1 VVAREYVAEKKQ
13 EPPRII
19 GRPSSMLRLNDQY
32 LGLMD
37 QSPDP
42 HLPEERKLV
51 FRDWCDQWAMLRRLD
66 LDTPDTF
73 TRSFGSNY
81 RWRKPLALNR

>member
-1 VVAREYVAEKKQ
+1 
-13 EPPRII
+13 
-19 GRPSSMLRLNDQY
+19 
-32 LGLMD
+32 MD

-51 FRDWCDQWAMLRRLD
+51 FRDWCDQWAILRRLD

>member
-1 VVAREYVAEKKQ
+1 LPHHWQQCPNAGNQPSAGQRREQ
-13 EPPRII
+13 
-19 GRPSSMLRLNDQY
+19 LQNDQY

-51 FRDWCDQWAMLRRLD
+51 FRDWCDQWAILRRLD